1 MTIPEWRVPQLSSAE
16 AVAADKRAQK
26 AGGARGAL
34 IRRVAI
40 ARMEVTKAT
49 TIQAV
54 LNNMRR
60 IEEAQE
66 AVRDNAELEA
76 LTARETIDPE
86 ALQEGMKKLD
96 DMGLQIGYMDA
107 GLQDAALSMKD
118 KAGKALL
125 EEHLPA
131 ARQKVDDIV
140 SEAFFERQT
149 TLGALM
155 APEHMRDA
163 VARYRKSVGGNR
175 GASDTYFEEAIASG
189 DFRDMADASR
199 QLRTK
204 AGKRKIN
211 ARYQAW
217 LREKAMEAEPALR
230 DDMEAA
236 RETGQKIIDLA
247 REATGLTPREATQ
260 KASRHI
266 GRGANLRGVTSRAGW
281 AAKDYDRDVV
291 DLMQIAGKIVPSDSH
306 IYIGSQ
312 KDVAESTGRR
322 IKGGKGRSFHYAETS
337 MSIGRVQDTHVCLAG
352 SVGKGI
358 LFHEVGHAIEAVN
371 PVANAAVS
379 RWLKGRIE
387 GEESK
392 SLSRLTGVGAYGRN
406 EVAVK
411 DSFVDPYI
419 GKIYRPRSGIQSNE
433 VLAMGLERLADP
445 MQAAAL
451 AAQDP
456 DHLALVLSVLQMEY
470 QP

>member
-1 MTIPEWRVPQLSSAE
+1 MTSPEWRVPQVSNAE
-16 AVAADKRAQK
+16 AAEAETRADK
-26 AGGARGAL
+26 AGGARGSL
-34 IRRVAI
+34 IRRVILARVDI
-40 ARMEVTKAT
+40 AGAESAETVFR
-49 TIQAV
+49 
-54 LNNMRR
+54 
-60 IEEAQE
+60 
-66 AVRDNAELEA
+66 ELEGVQQAREVAQGSDELDA
-76 LTARETIDPE
+76 LIARETVDPA
-86 ALQEGMKKLD
+86 ALTEGMEILQKLGRQADYSD
-96 DMGLQIGYMDA
+96 DDLNES
-107 GLQDAALSMKD
+107 ALSLKD
-118 KAGKALL
+118 KAGKTLL
-125 EEHLPA
+125 EEYLPA
-131 ARQKVDDIV
+131 ARQKVEDIV
-140 SEAFFERQT
+140 VEALDGRQT
-149 TLGALM
+149 SLATLM
-155 APEHMRDA
+155 APDRMRDA
-163 VARYRKSVGGNR
+163 VARYQKSVGGNR
-175 GASDTYFEEAIASG
+175 GASDTYFEEAVANG
-189 DFRDMADASR
+189 EFEDMASASR

-211 ARYQAW
+211 ARYQMW
-217 LREKAMEAEPALR
+217 LREKAMEAEPDLR
-230 DDMEAA
+230 DDRGAA
-236 RETGQKIIDLA
+236 REAGQKIIDLA
-247 REATGLTPREATQ
+247 RETAGLTPRQATQ
-260 KASRHI
+260 KAGRHI

-291 DLMQIAGKIVPSDSH
+291 ELMQIAGRTVPSDSH

-312 KDVAESTGRR
+312 KDVTDATGRR
-322 IKGGKGRSFHYAETS
+322 TRGGRGRSYHYADVS
-337 MSIGRVQDTHVCLAG
+337 KSIGRVQDTHVCLAG
-352 SVGKGI
+352 NVGKGT

-392 SLSRLTGVGAYGRN
+392 SLSRLTGVGAYRRN